1 MASSLNPSASL
12 APMSAEDDGT
22 HGNQSVPA
30 MLRSIRE
37 LLNLHIELVTQ
48 SRASLSEESLS
59 TVMGTL
65 KQGKTKETS
74 RVELLE
80 GFDSLRSLLSG
91 IAEEVDRGILQ
102 AEAISHSLI
111 RNASRCR
118 TNSGLTNQH
127 RRCSKPSTRCMS
139 TRSKNLATQISLEPK
154 ASRSSA
160 RTDREPKRPANP
172 GKGTAVEQFETHMKF
187 LVDKL
192 TYF

>member
-1 MASSLNPSASL
+1 MASSLNHTHSASL

-127 RRCSKPSTRCMS
+127 RRCSKPSTRYAS
-139 TRSKNLATQISLEPK
+139 TRINLATQISLEPK

-160 RTDREPKRPANP
+160 SHGSRTQRPANP
-172 GKGTAVEQFETHMKF
+172 GKGNKPWNNSRHK
-187 LVDKL
+187 
-192 TYF
+192 

>member
-1 MASSLNPSASL
+1 MASLLNHSASL

-65 KQGKTKETS
+65 KQGKTNKPS

-118 TNSGLTNQH
+118 TNSGLTNQPVVARNH
-127 RRCSKPSTRCMS
+127 RRDACR
-139 TRSKNLATQISLEPK
+139 QDPK
-154 ASRSSA
+154 ILRHKSRSSQRLRDLVLA
-160 RTDREPKRPANP
+160 LIESRKGRPTLE
-172 GKGTAVEQFETHMKF
+172 KGQPWNNSRHT
-187 LVDKL
+187 
-192 TYF
+192 